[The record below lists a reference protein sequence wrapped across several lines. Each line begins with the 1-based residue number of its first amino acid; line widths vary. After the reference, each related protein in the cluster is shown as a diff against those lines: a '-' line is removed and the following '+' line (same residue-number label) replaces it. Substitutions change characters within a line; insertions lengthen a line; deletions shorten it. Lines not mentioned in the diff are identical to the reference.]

1 MTKTLLAAAALLA
14 TLSTPALAK
23 DQAQPRKFTRDGQ
36 TYVYTVAAK
45 SNRVVISGRR
55 FPSGSAFEFAVR
67 GDQVSGV
74 SGGEPVS
81 FTVKDAQAKLT
92 PVARAAREK
101 PSGRSIRP
109 TTSR

>member
-23 DQAQPRKFTRDGQ
+23 DQAQTRKFTRDGQ

-45 SNRVVISGRR
+45 ANRVVISGRR

-92 PVARAAREK
+92 PVALA
-101 PSGRSIRP
+101 
-109 TTSR
+109 SR